1 MKNSII
7 ILAREKSLSFNGYTA
22 DALALVNSLHD
33 AYGGTDMPKMLGDF
47 LFNIEVELQNAG
59 VLDEDFS
66 EVTA

>member
-7 ILAREKSLSFNGYTA
+7 ILAREKSLSFNGYTT
-22 DALALVNSLHD
+22 DALALVNSLRD